1 MATSYLTTAQKDY
14 LNGIF
19 DNVHETFARTITVWM
34 NPEIAILTASPTFN
48 ALYNADLANAPLT
61 PTYTPKSYTF
71 KARIHYMSQ
80 EQSLFPGAEAQQRI
94 VYPVGTIKIKVPA
107 DAFPYL
113 KEARRVEF
121 EGRRYSIVSDYKP
134 FGIFGPKYYSFILS
148 PIDE

>member
-1 MATSYLTTAQKDY
+1 MATSYISAAQKDY

-19 DNVHETFARTITVWM
+19 DNVHETFAREITVYM
-34 NPEIAILTASPTFN
+34 NPEKTIMVASPTFN
-48 ALYNADLANAPLT
+48 ALYDADLSSAVNQPE
-61 PTYTPKSYTF
+61 YTPVSYKF

-80 EQSLFPGAEAQQRI
+80 DQSIFPGAEGQQRI

-107 DAFPYL
+107 DAFGYL
-113 KEARRVEF
+113 KEARRIEF

-134 FGIFGPKYYSFILS
+134 FGIFGPKYYAFILS

>member
-1 MATSYLTTAQKDY
+1 MATSYLSTAQKDY

-19 DNVHETFARTITVWM
+19 DNVHETFAREITVYM
-34 NPEIAILTASPTFN
+34 DPVITVITASPTFN
-48 ALYNADLANAPLT
+48 ALYNADLPSAVNT
-61 PTYTPKSYTF
+61 PEYTPVSYKF

-94 VYPVGTIKIKVPA
+94 VYPVGTIKIKVNA
-107 DAFPYL
+107 EAFGYL
-113 KEARRVEF
+113 KEAKRVEF
-121 EGRRYSIVSDYKP
+121 EGRRYSMVSDYKP

>member
-1 MATSYLTTAQKDY
+1 MASSYISAAQKDY
-14 LNGIF
+14 INTIF
-19 DNVHETFARTITVWM
+19 DNVHETFARQITVYM
-34 NPEIAILTASPTFN
+34 NPQIVVLTASPTFN
-48 ALYNADLANAPLT
+48 ALYGTDLPTAANP
-61 PTYTPKSYTF
+61 PEYTVKSYTF

-80 EQSLFPGAEAQQRI
+80 EQSIFPGAEAQQRI

-107 DAFPYL
+107 NAFDYL
-113 KEARRVEF
+113 KEAKRVEF

>member
-1 MATSYLTTAQKDY
+1 MASSYLTADQKSY
-14 LNGIF
+14 INSVF
-19 DNVHETFARTITVWM
+19 DNVHETFAREITVYM
-34 NPEIAILTASPTFN
+34 NPEMTIITASPTFN
-48 ALYNADLANAPLT
+48 SLYSADIPEAANKPE
-61 PTYTPKSYTF
+61 YTVKSYKF

-80 EQSLFPGAEAQQRI
+80 EQSIFPGAEAQQRI

-107 DAFPYL
+107 SAFEYL
-113 KEARRVEF
+113 KEARRIEF

>member
-1 MATSYLTTAQKDY
+1 MAISYLTADQKTY
-14 LNGIF
+14 INSVF
-19 DNVHETFARTITVWM
+19 DNVHETFAREITVYM
-34 NPEIAILTASPTFN
+34 NPETVIITASPTFN
-48 ALYNADLANAPLT
+48 ALYGADVSNAATKPQYNV
-61 PTYTPKSYTF
+61 KSYKF

-80 EQSLFPGAEAQQRI
+80 DQSIFPGAEAQQRI

-107 DAFPYL
+107 SAFGYL